1 MKFNFALITGASSG
15 IGLHFAHELA
25 KQGTNL
31 VLVARREDILQSL
44 AREFAEKYSIQT
56 WTLKADLNLA
66 GEARR
71 IRQFCE
77 EKQIPV
83 DLLINN
89 AGKGLWGDFTDKNLT
104 ENLATMDLNMR
115 SLTEL
120 TGEMFPL
127 LKKRP
132 SGVINI
138 ASTAAFQAIP
148 TFAVYAAT
156 KSYVLSFT
164 RALHHEWKP
173 FGIHVT
179 AVCPGGTNTSFM
191 SEAQMGHLMP
201 VTHKFLMS
209 PERVVK
215 ASLLAVKKNQ
225 IEVVPGVLN
234 WLGSKLARF
243 SPRCLTEMLLGKIF
257 RQSQKTVA

>member
-1 MKFNFALITGASSG
+1 MKYQCALITGASSG
-15 IGLHFAHELA
+15 IGLSFAHELA

-31 VLVARREDILQSL
+31 VLVARREEILLTL
-44 AREFAEKYSIQT
+44 AKELTDKYAIHCT
-56 WTLKADLNLA
+56 VFKADLNLVS
-66 GEARR
+66 EARR

-77 EKQIPV
+77 EKKLPI

-89 AGKGLWGDFTDKNLT
+89 AGKGLWGEFSEKNLS
-104 ENLATMDLNMR
+104 ENLQTMDLNMR

-156 KSYVLSFT
+156 KSYVLSFS
-164 RALHHEWKP
+164 RGLHHEWKP

-179 AVCPGGTNTSFM
+179 AVCPGGTNTAFM

-201 VTHKFLMS
+201 LTHKFLMS
-209 PERVVK
+209 PERVVRLSLK
-215 ASLLAVKKNQ
+215 AVAKNK
-225 IEVVPGVLN
+225 IEVVPGLTN
-234 WLGSKLARF
+234 WIGSKLARF

>member
-1 MKFNFALITGASSG
+1 MKYRYALITGASSG
-15 IGLHFAHELA
+15 IGRCFARELA
-25 KQGTNL
+25 KQGTDL
-31 VLVARREDILQSL
+31 VLVARREEILHSL
-44 AREFAEKYSIQT
+44 ADELIDRYSIKCSV
-56 WTLKADLNLA
+56 LKADLNIL

-77 EKQIPV
+77 DKNFPI
-83 DLLINN
+83 DLLVNN
-89 AGKGLWGDFTDKNLT
+89 AGKGLWGEFSEKNLS
-104 ENLATMDLNMR
+104 ENLQTMDLNMR
-115 SLTEL
+115 ALTEL

-164 RALHHEWKP
+164 RALHHEWKH

-179 AVCPGGTNTSFM
+179 AVCPGGTDTAFM
-191 SEAQMGHLMP
+191 NEAKMGHLMP
-201 VTHKFLMS
+201 LTHKFLMS
-209 PERVVK
+209 PERVAK
-215 ASLLAVKKNQ
+215 ASLLANKKNR
-225 IEVVPGVLN
+225 IEVVPGVSN
-234 WLGSKLARF
+234 WLGSKLARL

>member
-1 MKFNFALITGASSG
+1 MKYHYALITGASSG
-15 IGLHFAHELA
+15 IGLRFAHELA

-31 VLVARREDILQSL
+31 VLVARREEILHSL
-44 AREFAEKYSIQT
+44 AKELTEKYSIQS
-56 WTLKADLNLA
+56 WILKADLNII

-77 EKQIPV
+77 EKQLPI

-89 AGKGLWGDFTDKNLT
+89 AGKGLWGDFSDKNLS
-104 ENLATMDLNMR
+104 ENLQTMDLNMR

-179 AVCPGGTNTSFM
+179 AACPGGTDTAFM
-191 SEAQMGHLMP
+191 NEAKMGHLMP
-201 VTHKFLMS
+201 LTHKFLMS
-209 PERVVK
+209 PERVVR
-215 ASLLAVKKNQ
+215 ASLIANKKNQ
-225 IEVVPGVLN
+225 IEVVPGISN
-234 WLGSKLARF
+234 WIGSKLARLA
-243 SPRCLTEMLLGKIF
+243 PRCLTEILIGKIF